1 MTFNENTSEED
12 IEEENE
18 QIEITEPDEELC
30 NDLPSNI
37 LSIYERVKNYMIS
50 KNTSL
55 TTLCRVNN
63 RNTVLFRKQ
72 FLKLQLMR
80 LNIAHPEINPIQSD
94 DEFFNELE
102 K

>member
-1 MTFNENTSEED
+1 
-12 IEEENE
+12 
-18 QIEITEPDEELC
+18 
-30 NDLPSNI
+30 
-37 LSIYERVKNYMIS
+37 MIS

-80 LNIAHPEINPIQSD
+80 LNIAHPEINPIESD